1 MARGRWGELRA
12 ASKMTNDPHDYMN
25 LVAGLCK
32 CGGGPSGGCG
42 AGGPGVRA
50 SGTAG
55 ARGMGRGGPEGARGR
70 RRGWRKPA
78 GGEAARSGRKHRRPN
93 GYGYMHGTDVLN
105 VSTELADAA
114 WVSVQTTGTV
124 GRGCRPD
131 RSGRASNAGEIGPA
145 GATERQAGV
154 ASGSVG

>member
-1 MARGRWGELRA
+1 M
-12 ASKMTNDPHDYMN
+12 
-25 LVAGLCK
+25 GL
-32 CGGGPSGGCG
+32 
-42 AGGPGVRA
+42 GVRA
-50 SGTAG
+50 C
-55 ARGMGRGGPEGARGR
+55 GRLAPQVHGE
-70 RRGWRKPA
+70 W
-78 GGEAARSGRKHRRPN
+78 GEAGPRAPLAVDAGERSQPAVKPPRSGRKHRRPN

-154 ASGSVG
+154 ASGFVG